1 MSTEQQRQMAPR
13 RYLSRLTR
21 GTLAIVM
28 AGGRGERL
36 KQLTEDRCKPAQK
49 RGNSS
54 QSSQLAAQRPVASLV
69 KATARPSP
77 YCH

>member
-1 MSTEQQRQMAPR
+1 MSTAQQRQMAPR

-36 KQLTEDRCKPAQK
+36 KQLTEDRCKPATPFGGK
-49 RGNSS
+49 FRIVDF
-54 QSSQLAAQRPVASLV
+54 VAC
-69 KATARPSP
+69 R
-77 YCH
+77 C